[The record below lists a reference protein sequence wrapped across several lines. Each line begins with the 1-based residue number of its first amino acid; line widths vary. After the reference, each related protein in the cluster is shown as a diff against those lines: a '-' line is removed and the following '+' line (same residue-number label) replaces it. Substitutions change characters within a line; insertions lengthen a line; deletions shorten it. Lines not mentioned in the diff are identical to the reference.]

1 LLEISKQEQNEEI
14 IQKRN
19 SLLEKQI
26 SLQKELVLIEK
37 NANQE
42 VLKEVER
49 VSGLNTTERI
59 LEEQEAQ
66 RAILEERKKINE
78 AIANQESINLDEILD
93 LKNRKTAE
101 ELLQK
106 RD

>member
-93 LKNRKTAE
+93 LKNRKIAE